1 MLGSILRLSDQTEM
15 EKSAYNMLLIVG
27 MSLVMLSKQVSAEQH
42 VVGGKQGWD
51 ESTDFDSWA
60 SGETFKVGDTLVFKY
75 SPMHSVAELGSES
88 EYKKCDV
95 GSATNSMSDGNS
107 VVKLTKEGTRYF
119 ACGTSGHCDSGMK
132 VKITTVSASSSGT
145 SSSSPTSSS
154 SSSSGSGSSS
164 SNGTPT
170 STSTPSSTSSANSV
184 SGSFVFMGVILAVK
198 SLI

>member
-1 MLGSILRLSDQTEM
+1 MFGFIHTPILKPFDQTQM
-15 EKSAYNMLLIVG
+15 ENSAYNMTLMMVGCVGLL
-27 MSLVMLSKQVSAEQH
+27 LMLSKQGSAEQH

-60 SGETFKVGDTLVFKY
+60 SGQTFKVGDTLVFKY

-119 ACGTSGHCDSGMK
+119 ACGTAGHCDSGMK
-132 VKITTVSASSSGT
+132 DRLLSCW
-145 SSSSPTSSS
+145 
-154 SSSSGSGSSS
+154 
-164 SNGTPT
+164 
-170 STSTPSSTSSANSV
+170 
-184 SGSFVFMGVILAVK
+184 
-198 SLI
+198 